1 MFMMLRTARPGLEVR
16 DTRVPAHRRTGLG
29 LPVRHRNQFMLVV
42 SWLVRRVRFRVL
54 PGICSQE
61 LRLRVAGTAGD
72 RGQGAAGA
80 GTCGLWCGQ
89 AVSPAP
95 SSEAY
100 SSSHPPL
107 LTFLVLFCPWRSVAA
122 AIQPGRRYLSVGTS
136 WGSLDCS
143 LPWATGGTFLSL
155 STCLW
160 GPLPCLS
167 PPVPSSGPVIPC
179 DGWYFLPP
187 GVVPLGWDSWAETQ
201 GSEREKK
208 KKAKQRGFL

>member
-1 MFMMLRTARPGLEVR
+1 MMLRTARPGLEVR

-136 WGSLDCS
+136 WGSLDLGLLAS
-143 LPWATGGTFLSL
+143 LGHRRDLPLLVHLSL
-155 STCLW
+155 
-160 GPLPCLS
+160 G
-167 PPVPSSGPVIPC
+167 PSSLSQSPC
-179 DGWYFLPP
+179 PKFRACD
-187 GVVPLGWDSWAETQ
+187 PL
-201 GSEREKK
+201 
-208 KKAKQRGFL
+208 